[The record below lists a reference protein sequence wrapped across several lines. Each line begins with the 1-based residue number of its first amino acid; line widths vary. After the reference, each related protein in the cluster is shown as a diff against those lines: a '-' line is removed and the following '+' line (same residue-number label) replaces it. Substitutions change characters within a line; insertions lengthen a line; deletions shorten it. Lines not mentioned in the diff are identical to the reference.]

1 MLETPPPVKLVQCE
15 HWALTV
21 TEFAWPQL
29 MMLKMHEYD
38 FMQSRVL
45 ESRVNGDTHSCRV
58 HQANEHKAWLCCEHL
73 EDLMFV
79 ESEPS
84 TEDDSF
90 FFSLFPVIWPLVITI
105 LLLLLLLFCV
115 ISKNL
120 GGRCQRSTEC
130 TEWPTDKEP
139 RALRLMWSEGHVWT
153 FTCAPEL
160 HSALLF
166 KLYKTVLGLN
176 VFLAV
181 MWQLASFV
189 IFFVSSMVDIKF
201 KNISWN
207 IDRKMKSGHGTTIK
221 LCVCTEQVII
231 CLPISDNVR

>member
-1 MLETPPPVKLVQCE
+1 
-15 HWALTV
+15 
-21 TEFAWPQL
+21 

-45 ESRVNGDTHSCRV
+45 ERRVWDTHSCSSSQWTQSLAV
-58 HQANEHKAWLCCEHL
+58 SWLEHL
-73 EDLMFV
+73 EDLRFV

-84 TEDDSF
+84 IEDDSF
-90 FFSLFPVIWPLVITI
+90 FFSLSLSLFPVIWPLVITI
-105 LLLLLLLFCV
+105 LLLFCV
-115 ISKNL
+115 IWKNL
-120 GGRCQRSTEC
+120 EGRGQRSTEC

-166 KLYKTVLGLN
+166 KLYTVLGLN

-181 MWQLASFV
+181 M
-189 IFFVSSMVDIKF
+189 
-201 KNISWN
+201 
-207 IDRKMKSGHGTTIK
+207 
-221 LCVCTEQVII
+221 
-231 CLPISDNVR
+231 